1 MSHHGKRALVVGA
14 AGFIAATLIRE
25 LLARGAE
32 VHGIVRPAANLWRLA
47 DVAQNITLHQ
57 ADLADAETL
66 DRVMGLVR
74 PDHIYHLA
82 VTRNASSREARVAVA
97 RVNVMG
103 TLHLLEAAAHVGYE
117 RFVYAG
123 SSLEYGP
130 SNRPT
135 RETDCPTPL
144 SFFGATKAASTL
156 LCQQAALAG
165 GQPIAMLR
173 LYSVYGS
180 WEAPGRLI
188 PTVMQAALGDRQVTL
203 TEPGYSRDWIHVED
217 VVEAL
222 LRAAEADQAVG
233 EIINIGTGQQWA
245 NEQVVE
251 AIEAVAGCRLQ
262 VRRGAYPPRSTDTA
276 FWVADIDKARRV
288 LHWEPRFGLSA
299 GIQKT
304 FEWFTRHRQTYAE
317 VAHLARWDHQ

>member
-1 MSHHGKRALVVGA
+1 MSHYGKRVLVVGA
-14 AGFIAATLIRE
+14 AGFIAATLIRD

-47 DVAQNITLHQ
+47 DVAQDIALHP
-57 ADLADAETL
+57 ADLVDAELL
-66 DRVMGLVR
+66 DRVMALVR

-82 VTRNASSREARVAVA
+82 VTRNASSPEARALTA

-103 TLHLLEAAAHVGYE
+103 TLHVLEAAARVGYE

-130 SNRPT
+130 SDRPT
-135 RETDCPTPL
+135 RETDCPAPT
-144 SFFGATKAASTL
+144 SFFGATKAAATL

-165 GQPIAMLR
+165 NQPIAMLR
-173 LYSVYGS
+173 LYSVYGP

-188 PTVMQAALGDRQVTL
+188 PTVIQAALGDRQVAL
-203 TEPGYSRDWIHVED
+203 TDPGYSRDWIYVQD
-217 VVEAL
+217 VIDAL
-222 LRAAEADQAVG
+222 LRAAETDQAVG
-233 EIINIGTGQQWA
+233 EIINVGTGQQST

-251 AIEAVAGCRLQ
+251 AIEVVAGCRLH
-262 VRRGAYPPRSTDTA
+262 VHRGAYPPRSTDTT
-276 FWVADIDKARRV
+276 FWVADINKARRV
-288 LHWEPRFGLSA
+288 LQWEPRFDLRA

-317 VAHLARWDHQ
+317 VTHLARRDHR